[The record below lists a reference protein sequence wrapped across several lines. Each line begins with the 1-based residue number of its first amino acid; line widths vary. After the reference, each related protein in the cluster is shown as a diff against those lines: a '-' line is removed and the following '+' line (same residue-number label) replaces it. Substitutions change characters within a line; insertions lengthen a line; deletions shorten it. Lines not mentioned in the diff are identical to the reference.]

1 MSSAWLRKY
10 TNERLTGDANR
21 AWFKVIPDYGE
32 CQVGCVLGA
41 GQGDMEKQLL
51 ARQHGLH
58 LTIYD
63 ISGEASPDCTGS
75 LSKSFPGGR
84 RCARSDLPP

>member
-1 MSSAWLRKY
+1 M
-10 TNERLTGDANR
+10 
-21 AWFKVIPDYGE
+21 
-32 CQVGCVLGA
+32 GCVLGA

-63 ISGEASPDCTGS
+63 ISGEA
-75 LSKSFPGGR
+75 LSRLHGKLEQEFPGR
-84 RCARSDLPP
+84 TEMRQE